1 LIFLD
6 TSGVI
11 ALADDKDI
19 FHTKATE
26 MFEASLQAGEE
37 IVLHN
42 YLVVESAALLHRRL
56 SRESS
61 LKFLRESRTFSI
73 VWVDKKLHNQAEDY
87 LAECGSS
94 KLSLVDVLSFLV
106 MRPRGITEFVGFDK
120 HFVEAGFTQYGSKEP
135 GDPGP

>member
-1 LIFLD
+1 MIFLD

-19 FHTKATE
+19 FHPKARE

-61 LKFLRESRTFSI
+61 LRFLRESRTFSI

-87 LAECGSS
+87 LAEYGSS
-94 KLSLVDVLSFLV
+94 DLSFVDAVSFLV
-106 MRPRGITEFVGFDK
+106 MRSRGISNFIGFDK
-120 HFVEAGFTQYGSKEP
+120 HFIEAGFTQYDST
-135 GDPGP
+135 DTR

>member
-1 LIFLD
+1 MIFLD

-19 FHTKATE
+19 FHPNARE

-61 LKFLRESRTFSI
+61 LRFLKESRTFSI

-87 LAECGSS
+87 LADCDSS
-94 KLSLVDVLSFLV
+94 DLSFVDVVSFLV
-106 MRPRGITEFVGFDK
+106 MRSRDISNFIGFDK
-120 HFVEAGFTQYGSKEP
+120 HFIDAGFTQYGSK
-135 GDPGP
+135 DIQ

>member
-11 ALADDKDI
+11 ALADNNDI
-19 FHTKATE
+19 FHQKARE

-37 IVLHN
+37 ILLHN

-56 SRESS
+56 SRDSS

-73 VWVDKKLHNQAEDY
+73 VWVDNRLHNQAEDY
-87 LAECGSS
+87 LADYSS
-94 KLSLVDVLSFLV
+94 SDLSFVDVVSFLV
-106 MRPRGITEFVGFDK
+106 MRASGITNFIGFDK
-120 HFVEAGFTQYGSKEP
+120 HFTEAGFTQYCSK
-135 GDPGP
+135 DS